1 MDAVTF
7 QKEAM
12 RLQTLLYHVS
22 FSILR
27 NDQDCA
33 DAVQETLMLAWQH
46 REDLREG
53 ASFKP
58 WLTRILVN
66 TCNTMLRKRARARLV
81 LLDEVI
87 VPTGDADTLPLRD
100 ALDRLPQ
107 DLRVATV
114 LHYLEGFSVRE
125 IAEMLDT
132 PENTVK
138 MRLMRARRRLRGML
152 SEEEVIG

>member
-22 FSILR
+22 YSILR

-33 DAVQETLMLAWQH
+33 DAVQDALMLAWQH
-46 REDLREG
+46 REDLRDG
-53 ASFKP
+53 AAIKP

-66 TCNTMLRKRARARLV
+66 ACNTTIRKRARARLV

-87 VPTGDADTLPLRD
+87 VPANDADTLPLRD

-107 DLRVATV
+107 ELRVATV
-114 LHYLEGFSVRE
+114 LHYLEGFSIKE
-125 IAEMLDT
+125 IADMLDT
-132 PENTVK
+132 PESTVK
-138 MRLMRARRRLRGML
+138 TRLMRARRRLHGML
-152 SEEEVIG
+152 SEEEVSG

>member
-12 RLQTLLYHVS
+12 RLQALLYHVS

-33 DAVQETLMLAWQH
+33 DAVQEALMLAWQH
-46 REDLREG
+46 RDGLREG

-66 TCNTMLRKRARARLV
+66 ACNTMLRKRARARLV
-81 LLDEVI
+81 LLDEVV
-87 VPTGDADTLPLRD
+87 VPTGDADNLPLR
-100 ALDRLPQ
+100 AARDRLPQ

-125 IAEMLDT
+125 IAEMLDA

-138 MRLMRARRRLRGML
+138 MRLMRARRRLHGML

>member
-12 RLQTLLYHVS
+12 RLQALLYHVS

-33 DAVQETLMLAWQH
+33 DAVQEALMLAWQH
-46 REDLREG
+46 RDGLREG

-66 TCNTMLRKRARARLV
+66 ACNTMLRKRARARLV
-81 LLDEVI
+81 LLDEVV
-87 VPTGDADTLPLRD
+87 VPTGDADNLPLRD

-125 IAEMLDT
+125 IAEMLDA

-138 MRLMRARRRLRGML
+138 MRLMRARRRLHGML

>member
-12 RLQTLLYHVS
+12 RLQALLYHVS

-33 DAVQETLMLAWQH
+33 DAVQEALMLAWQH
-46 REDLREG
+46 RDGLREG

-66 TCNTMLRKRARARLV
+66 ACNTMLRKRARARLV
-81 LLDEVI
+81 LLDEVV
-87 VPTGDADTLPLRD
+87 VPTGDADNLPLRD

-114 LHYLEGFSVRE
+114 LHYLEGFSIRE
-125 IAEMLDT
+125 IAEMLDA
-132 PENTVK
+132 PENTIK
-138 MRLMRARRRLRGML
+138 MRLMRARRRLHGML

>member
-33 DAVQETLMLAWQH
+33 DAVQEALMLAWQH
-46 REDLREG
+46 RDDLREG
-53 ASFKP
+53 AAFKP

-66 TCNTMLRKRARARLV
+66 ACNSMLRKRARARLV
-81 LLDEVI
+81 LLDEVV
-87 VPTGDADTLPLRD
+87 VPTGDADNLPLRD

-125 IAEMLDT
+125 IGEMLDT
-132 PENTVK
+132 PENTIK
-138 MRLMRARRRLRGML
+138 MRLMRARRRLHGML